1 MKTPARWFAIT
12 VIPVDEN
19 LSNDAF
25 DGLCTEL
32 VERGAAG
39 TAVDQAP
46 EITCFL
52 EGDEVSAQR
61 FIQCLP
67 DLGCQLLSSSELAQ
81 ENWSALCPDLWE
93 PIEVGEMC
101 VVPVESVDDQRPS
114 PPHAIKI
121 IPGLG
126 FGTGHHAT
134 TRMILKELDSLVREA
149 PERRYAI
156 LDIGT
161 GSGILAIAA
170 ARLLGVAVD
179 AFDID
184 PLAIQNAQD
193 NISLNEVED
202 LVRLSVGTLSEV
214 SGAYDLILANVYGE
228 VLTNLA
234 QEITGRSRPGA
245 IALLSGITEIV
256 WDQVSNAYTSLGWR
270 IHSERSE
277 GDWLCARLEW
287 RG

>member
-1 MKTPARWFAIT
+1 MTSPPRWFAIT

-25 DGLCTEL
+25 DGLCAEL

-52 EGDEVSAQR
+52 EGDPLTAQQ
-61 FIQCLP
+61 FIDRLP
-67 DLGCQLLSSSELAQ
+67 ELGCQLLASSELVQ
-81 ENWSALCPDLWE
+81 ENWSALCPDVWE
-93 PIEVGEMC
+93 PIEVGDIC
-101 VVPVESVDDQRPS
+101 VVPVESFDDS
-114 PPHAIKI
+114 TLTPPHAIKI

-134 TRMILKELDSLVREA
+134 TRMILKELDSLVRGTPAE
-149 PERRYAI
+149 PYTV

-170 ARLLGVAVD
+170 ARLIGVPVE

-184 PLAIQNAQD
+184 PLAIQNAHD
-193 NISLNEVED
+193 NVTLNNVGD
-202 LVRLSVGTLSEV
+202 LVRLSTRTLSEV
-214 SGAYDLILANVYGE
+214 SGTYNLILANVYGE
-228 VLTNLA
+228 VLMNLA
-234 QEITGRSRPGA
+234 QEITDRSQPGT

-256 WDQVSNAYTSLGWR
+256 WDQVSSAYTQLGWS

>member
-1 MKTPARWFAIT
+1 MKSPARWFAIT
-12 VIPVDEN
+12 VIPVDEK

-25 DGLCTEL
+25 DGLCSDL
-32 VERGAAG
+32 VERGASG

-52 EGDEVSAQR
+52 EGDDETAQQ
-61 FIQCLP
+61 FIQRLP
-67 DLGCQLLSSSELAQ
+67 ELGCQLLASSELAQ

-93 PIEVGEMC
+93 PIEAGNLRI
-101 VVPVESVDDQRPS
+101 VPVESVEDERPT
-114 PPHAIKI
+114 PPNAIKI

-149 PERRYAI
+149 PERSYAV

-170 ARLLGVAVD
+170 ARLLGVVVE

-193 NISLNEVED
+193 NVTLNNVQN
-202 LVRLSVGTLSEV
+202 LVRLSTRTLSEV
-214 SGAYDLILANVYGE
+214 SGTYDLILANVYGE
-228 VLTNLA
+228 VLTNLV
-234 QEITGRSRPGA
+234 QDITARCRPGT

-256 WDQVSNAYTSLGWR
+256 WDQVSNAYTSLGWTVR
-270 IHSERSE
+270 SERSE

-287 RG
+287 PG